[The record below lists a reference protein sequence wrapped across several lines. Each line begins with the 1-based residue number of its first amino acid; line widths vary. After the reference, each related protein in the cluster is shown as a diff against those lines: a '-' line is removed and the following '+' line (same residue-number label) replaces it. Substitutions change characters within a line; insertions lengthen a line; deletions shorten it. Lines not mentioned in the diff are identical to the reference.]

1 MRCHRLQHKSR
12 EKGTDAKPRIK
23 VKASLW
29 MPKDTSRTSVNNG
42 RRPSSTENMALDLWL
57 AGLAMASTSGSW
69 ASPAPLPSS
78 GLFPTGM
85 MRTLDIRKP
94 HNPGDSDVLCP
105 WVHVPPPRPHF
116 LLLITQSLKSSPNS
130 SNPTALC
137 RCGQSPKAAGQ
148 RKRSLQRVPL
158 R

>member
-1 MRCHRLQHKSR
+1 
-12 EKGTDAKPRIK
+12 
-23 VKASLW
+23 
-29 MPKDTSRTSVNNG
+29 
-42 RRPSSTENMALDLWL
+42 MALDLQL

-69 ASPAPLPSS
+69 ASPAPHLPPPSS

-85 MRTLDIRKP
+85 MRTLDPRNP

-116 LLLITQSLKSSPNS
+116 LLLITQSLKSSPSS

-148 RKRSLQRVPL
+148 RKVTAAGPWQVGVILSDTRTHPLSVRMSGWEPGKESSLESEQCGFQLGQPCL
-158 R
+158 LAE